1 MRTARPGWR
10 FWQGLTPRNLAL
22 LLLLVLVVISLFALL
37 DYLAHSLSEEYAVP
51 PYYFRNKVIFGTL
64 IGFAACLL
72 TRNRGLFT
80 RSLAFSSSVSV
91 LLQVRYFLEGYPP
104 DFVVTFLF
112 IHFLILL
119 PVSLLAFR
127 LAGERMWK

>member
-1 MRTARPGWR
+1 MRTAQPGWR

-22 LLLLVLVVISLFALL
+22 LLLLVVAIISLFALV
-37 DYLAHSLSEEYAVP
+37 DYFAHSLSEEYAVP

-64 IGFAACLL
+64 IGFGACLL
-72 TRNRGLFT
+72 ARGRGLLT
-80 RSLAFSSSVSV
+80 RSLAFSSSVSI

-104 DFVVTFLF
+104 DFVVTFLL

-119 PVSLLAFR
+119 PVSLLVFK
-127 LAGERMWK
+127 LAGERAWK